1 MIAVIQRVSRASV
14 AVAGTQVASI
24 ERGLLVLLG
33 VESSDTEEDARALA
47 AKIGAIRVFPGR
59 RPMDR
64 DVSEVGGALLI
75 VSQFTLAASLEKGRR
90 PGFGRAAPPE
100 EARGLY
106 ERFVHHAQAVGVPVQ
121 CGQFGAD
128 MEVSLLNDGPVT
140 YLLRS
145 QDGQVRMP

>member
-1 MIAVIQRVSRASV
+1 MLSLRRFIHYSQKQDQLDSLRSQRNKSVI
-14 AVAGTQVASI
+14 I
-24 ERGLLVLLG
+24 
-33 VESSDTEEDARALA
+33 
-47 AKIGAIRVFPGR
+47 
-59 RPMDR
+59 
-64 DVSEVGGALLI
+64 EVGGALLI

-106 ERFVHHAQAVGVPVQ
+106 ERFVQHARAVGVPVQ